1 MCSRSSWSARQCRF
15 LRLMQTPSSVR
26 AVSIEQDASDR
37 TALWSS
43 TIAAGSAAYAS
54 ADIARS
60 KLEGSRNTT
69 GSGGRLPNTGA
80 LQQRS
85 RNDRAWTVLKRLP
98 RSCTPRVQ
106 NAWQSTGRNATVIS
120 LGAGGGGCR
129 RRPGLGRYTCRRGR
143 PNLVENK
150 PCAAPY
156 AVRGLYHVII
166 GRCLLEACGRVRSLG
181 GRSPRQGH
189 ARSFPADG

>member
-1 MCSRSSWSARQCRF
+1 
-15 LRLMQTPSSVR
+15 
-26 AVSIEQDASDR
+26 VSIAQDASDR

>member
-15 LRLMQTPSSVR
+15 LRLMRTPSSVR
-26 AVSIEQDASDR
+26 AVSIAQDASDR

-80 LQQRS
+80 LQPRS

-98 RSCTPRVQ
+98 RSCTARVQ
-106 NAWQSTGRNATVIS
+106 NASQSTGRNALS
-120 LGAGGGGCR
+120 LRRWRRWVPAPPRAWSIHLQAGSPESR
-129 RRPGLGRYTCRRGR
+129 R
-143 PNLVENK
+143 K
-150 PCAAPY
+150 
-156 AVRGLYHVII
+156 
-166 GRCLLEACGRVRSLG
+166 
-181 GRSPRQGH
+181 
-189 ARSFPADG
+189 